1 MPKILL
7 VTPSPASLATL
18 SAALLAMPEVK
29 IAWVS
34 AGEQA
39 LAAAAESRPDLIVV
53 DEQIRDM
60 SAQSLL
66 NRLLLWDAM
75 VNTAVV
81 SGRSEEDFHEF
92 YEGLGIMAQLP
103 LHPGRAEA
111 EQLMRRLG
119 ELSPA
124 VD

>member
-1 MPKILL
+1 MPKVLL
-7 VTPSPASLATL
+7 VTPAPGSLATL
-18 SAALLAMPEVK
+18 SAALLAMPGVK
-29 IAWVS
+29 VS
-34 AGEQA
+34 WETSGERA
-39 LAAAAESRPDLIVV
+39 LAAASESRPDLIVV
-53 DEQIRDM
+53 DEQVRGM
-60 SAQSLL
+60 SAQSLI

-81 SGRSEEDFHEF
+81 SGRPSEEFHEV

-111 EQLMRRLG
+111 ESLMQRLG

-124 VD
+124 VA